1 MVQKIRA
8 IIFYFS
14 VILFFILVPVILLYS
29 FGYKLD
35 LNKLRI
41 IKTGLIYVKSIPEG
55 ANVYL
60 NTRDIK
66 KTTPVSIEGLMPGKY
81 RLFLELKGYYP
92 WYQEILVESS
102 KPTRLKEIV
111 LFPTKPHLD
120 KINISDVEDFYIFPA
135 DKDYAYYISDT
146 RTAIAKAS
154 LNPKEKEMSLFCNQL
169 QLSDNI
175 KDFSLA
181 PDKKKIFYFYGNR
194 LDVAY
199 LANEKANQQQIK
211 DNNFFIITDHRII
224 NAFWYSD
231 SEHIVVLTDKD
242 INIYELI
249 SAGKDNIIIVLNIND
264 KHPKAFYD
272 ISDDTLYFTDAQ
284 EGSDGQL
291 HRGLYR
297 LDISKRTLFTFIK
310 DLQENI
316 NNGR

>member
-8 IIFYFS
+8 ILFYLS
-14 VILFFILVPVILLYS
+14 VILFFILVPVLLLYS

-35 LNKLRI
+35 LNRLRI
-41 IKTGLIYVKSIPEG
+41 IRTGLIYVKSIPEG

-60 NTRDIK
+60 NARHIN
-66 KTTPVSIEGLMPGKY
+66 KTTPANIEGLMPGKY
-81 RLFLELKGYYP
+81 RLFLELKSYYP
-92 WYQEILVESS
+92 WYQEVLVESG
-102 KPTRLKEIV
+102 KPTRLDEII
-111 LFPTKPHLD
+111 LFPIKPHLD

-135 DKDYAYYISDT
+135 DKDYAYYISEDK
-146 RTAIAKAS
+146 TAIAKAS
-154 LNPKEKEMSLFCNQL
+154 LNPKEKKMSLFCNQL

-175 KDFSLA
+175 KDFSLS

-199 LANEKANQQQIK
+199 LASEKANQQQIK
-211 DNNFFIITDHRII
+211 DNNFFIITDRRII

-231 SEHIVVLTDKD
+231 SEHIVIVTDKD
-242 INIYELI
+242 IKIYELI
-249 SAGKDNIIIVLNIND
+249 SEGKDNIIIVLNIND

-272 ISDDTLYFTDAQ
+272 IAEDTLYFTDAQ
-284 EGSDGQL
+284 EGSDGKL

-316 NNGR
+316 NNER